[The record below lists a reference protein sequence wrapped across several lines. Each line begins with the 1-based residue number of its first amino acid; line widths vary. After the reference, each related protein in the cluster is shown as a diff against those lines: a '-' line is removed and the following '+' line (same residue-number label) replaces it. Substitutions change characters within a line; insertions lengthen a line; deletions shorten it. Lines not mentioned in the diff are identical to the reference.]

1 MIEEDRKGPPCQSC
15 RQETVVCCGARV
27 KLTFCSFIL
36 VSSILLC
43 SSSLRLFCSASL
55 SRRAASEIDQYSE
68 NRRGEEW
75 RGEDSP
81 IVPAFLW
88 CALLPPSLQALLMLL
103 VAGLELLPSSP
114 PDSDSKLDC
123 MNRSLLPTWST
134 LSMLRKV
141 KNQN

>member
-1 MIEEDRKGPPCQSC
+1 MMRTGHRRTM
-15 RQETVVCCGARV
+15 RQMTSGWCTNEGR

-68 NRRGEEW
+68 NRRGE
-75 RGEDSP
+75 DSP

-88 CALLPPSLQALLMLL
+88 CALLPPSLQALLILL
-103 VAGLELLPSSP
+103 VVVVEVLPSSP
-114 PDSDSKLDC
+114 PDRDSKFDC
-123 MNRSLLPTWST
+123 MNLSRLPTWST
-134 LSMLRKV
+134 LSMLRR
-141 KNQN
+141 KNNDQ